1 MSSVVH
7 VLGVIRAHF
16 GYVYH
21 TSRDRH
27 IGDTYITLRLF
38 SLSILACQLCLSLS
52 PFHPVHARPSSIS
65 TSVELVVAAPL
76 FSV

>member
-16 GYVYH
+16 GSVYH

-27 IGDTYITLRLF
+27 IGDTYITIRFF
-38 SLSILACQLCLSLS
+38 SLSVLASYAV
-52 PFHPVHARPSSIS
+52 PVVSI
-65 TSVELVVAAPL
+65 VVTFPPCP
-76 FSV
+76 